1 METLHTIWAVI
12 SVISVIFTVMF
23 LYFFIINVYR
33 ELKVKDNVD
42 VIKKTMKIVYVEQ
55 VDNMW
60 HMHDKFG
67 HHFICQA
74 PTEQEVLDKANQ
86 MFPDM
91 KIITT
96 TKEFTVERIK

>member
-1 METLHTIWAVI
+1 MEILHTIWNVI
-12 SVISVIFTVMF
+12 SVISVIFTAIF
-23 LYFFIINVYR
+23 LYYFTINVYK
-33 ELKVKDNVD
+33 ELKVKDD
-42 VIKKTMKIVYVEQ
+42 IKVIKKTMKLVYVEQ
-55 VDNMW
+55 IGNMW

-74 PTEQEVLDKANQ
+74 PTEQELLDKAKQ

>member
-1 METLHTIWAVI
+1 MEILHIIWTVI
-12 SVISVIFTVMF
+12 SVISVIFTAIFV
-23 LYFFIINVYR
+23 YFFIINVYKELTTR
-33 ELKVKDNVD
+33 EKVED
-42 VIKKTMKIVYVEQ
+42 IKKTMKIVYVEQ

-74 PTEQEVLDKANQ
+74 ATEQELLDKAKQ
-86 MFPDM
+86 MYPDM

>member
-1 METLHTIWAVI
+1 MQILHTIWTVI
-12 SVISVIFTVMF
+12 SVISVIFTAIF
-23 LYFFIINVYR
+23 LYFFIINVVK
-33 ELKVKDNVD
+33 ELKVKENVE

-55 VDNMW
+55 VGNMW

-74 PTEQEVLDKANQ
+74 PTEEELLDKATH

-96 TKEFTVERIK
+96 TKEFTVDRIK

>member
-1 METLHTIWAVI
+1 MEILNTIWAVI

-60 HMHDKFG
+60 HMYDKFG

-74 PTEQEVLDKANQ
+74 TTEAELLIKAEH

-91 KIITT
+91 KVITT

>member
-1 METLHTIWAVI
+1 MQILHTIWNII
-12 SVISVIFTVMF
+12 SLISVIFTAMF
-23 LYFFIINVYR
+23 LYFFIINVYK
-33 ELKVKDNVD
+33 ELKVKDNVE
-42 VIKKTMKIVYVEQ
+42 VVKKTMKLVYVEQ
-55 VDNMW
+55 IGNMW

-74 PTEQEVLDKANQ
+74 STEQELLDKAKQ
-86 MFPDM
+86 MYPDM

>member
-1 METLHTIWAVI
+1 MEILHTIWTVI
-12 SVISVIFTVMF
+12 SVISVIFTAIFV
-23 LYFFIINVYR
+23 YFFIINVNKELTTR
-33 ELKVKDNVD
+33 ENVED
-42 VIKKTMKIVYVEQ
+42 IKKTMKIVYVEQ

-74 PTEQEVLDKANQ
+74 ATEQELLDKAKQ
-86 MFPDM
+86 MYPDM

>member
-1 METLHTIWAVI
+1 MEILHTIWNVI
-12 SVISVIFTVMF
+12 SVISVIFTAIF
-23 LYFFIINVYR
+23 LYYFTINVYK
-33 ELKVKDNVD
+33 ELKVKDDVK
-42 VIKKTMKIVYVEQ
+42 VIKKTMKLVYVEQ
-55 VDNMW
+55 IGNMW

-74 PTEQEVLDKANQ
+74 PTEQELLDKAKQ